1 MMMIITLIKKKPI
14 TKICLLTKITKTKFH
29 TNIMFSK
36 YNFAL

>member
-14 TKICLLTKITKTKFH
+14 TKITKTKFH